1 MFAPIQGDSAYANTV
16 LLLRMDGANN
26 STAFLDESATPK
38 TITRSGSAEINTTV
52 LGYPVASILSAT
64 NDYLTVATHADFA
77 IGTGDYTIAGF
88 FYSTSLASNYML
100 FDFRPPGTNGAYPAV
115 MFTADGTISF
125 YFNSSQMISSSAGA
139 ITAATVYAIALCR
152 SGSSTRLFVNGTQ
165 VGSTYTNSDSIPQN
179 RLLIGGSGYLSAN
192 QFNGYIPGF
201 RVVRQ
206 ALYTAN
212 FTPPTVKSFLTYGS
226 NWQFCATPRFQPS
239 AHLAAWRGL

>member
-77 IGTGDYTIAGF
+77 IGTGDYTIELF
-88 FYSTSLASNYML
+88 FYHATLNSNYTL
-100 FDFRPPGTNGAYPAV
+100 FDFRPGSTNGAYPMVLV
-115 MFTADGTISF
+115 MNNGGLHF
-125 YFNSSQMISSSAGA
+125 YFNALERISSSAGA
-139 ITAATVYAIALCR
+139 ITVSTLYHVAVCR
-152 SGSSTRLFVNGTQ
+152 SGSSTRMFKNGVQ
-165 VGSTYTNSDSIPQN
+165 VGSTYTDGSNIPQN
-179 RLLIGGSGYLSAN
+179 RLVIGGSGYLSAN

-212 FTPPTVKSFLTYGS
+212 FTPPTVKSFLAYDS
-226 NWQFCATPRFQPS
+226 NRQFCATPRFQPS